1 MILLGITLMVILSR
15 MEGSEGRWPPSSAGG
30 GGSRLDRFL
39 RGAPTWKKIGIG
51 IIGSR
56 FAAELHAHALSKLRG
71 VKCEIL
77 AVCSKT
83 RESAEA
89 FARKFNI
96 PYVYTDHR
104 ACWSGVTSSSCRC
117 PW

>member
-1 MILLGITLMVILSR
+1 
-15 MEGSEGRWPPSSAGG
+15 ME
-30 GGSRLDRFL
+30 
-39 RGAPTWKKIGIG
+39 KIGIG

-56 FAAELHAHALSKLRG
+56 FAADLHAHALGKLRG

-89 FARKFNI
+89 FATGT
-96 PYVYTDHR
+96 VVG
-104 ACWSGVTSSSCRC
+104 SGKLSTLLK
-117 PW
+117 